1 MNLII
6 SSYDQNNIDVPFNK
20 IPVFEI
26 IHSNK
31 QLEIKRLTAPLEYK
45 FFPAYSAFLFIE
57 WDRLFSSQAQISFDE
72 FLTFTRWNLLMNWS
86 NKQFN
91 RLLDWMA
98 EKGFIQVD
106 RLTGNALILKLV
118 HTDRVLEEFFSEL
131 V

>member
-1 MNLII
+1 
-6 SSYDQNNIDVPFNK
+6 
-20 IPVFEI
+20 
-26 IHSNK
+26 
-31 QLEIKRLTAPLEYK
+31 
-45 FFPAYSAFLFIE
+45 
-57 WDRLFSSQAQISFDE
+57 
-72 FLTFTRWNLLMNWS
+72 MNWS

-118 HTDRVLEEFFSEL
+118 HTDRVLEELFSEL